1 MFRYGRTWE
10 STLAYSGV
18 LLAVLAS
25 ACRADSPPLTLT
37 HSWIVVRPGAPER
50 KVLESAGF
58 CE

>member
-18 LLAVLAS
+18 LLAVLA
-25 ACRADSPPLTLT
+25 
-37 HSWIVVRPGAPER
+37 PER